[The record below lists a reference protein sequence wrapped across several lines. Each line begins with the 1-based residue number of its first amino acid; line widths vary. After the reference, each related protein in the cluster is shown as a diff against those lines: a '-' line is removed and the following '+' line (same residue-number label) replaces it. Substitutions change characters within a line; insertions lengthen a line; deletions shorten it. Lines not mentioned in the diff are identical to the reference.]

1 MFWFILSLILIYVL
15 ILILRNREEQAN
27 RELVLSVFK
36 RYVQQVLLWSRISI
50 NNIDSADPS
59 NATMAAN
66 IAKGYLMALQDYMRA
81 YKIYPDNVKVLI
93 GIDLS
98 ELEKTI
104 YRLNKV

>member
-1 MFWFILSLILIYVL
+1 MFWFILSLILIYVI

-36 RYVQQVLLWSRISI
+36 RYVQQVLVWSRIGI

-59 NATMAAN
+59 NTTMAAN
-66 IAKGYLMALQDYMRA
+66 IAKGYLMALKDYMRA

-104 YRLNKV
+104 NRLDKI

>member
-27 RELVLSVFK
+27 RELVLSVFR
-36 RYVQQVLLWSRISI
+36 RYVQQVLVWSRIGI
-50 NNIDSADPS
+50 TNIDSAEPS
-59 NATMAAN
+59 NSKMAAN
-66 IAKGYLMALQDYMRA
+66 IAKGYLMALKDYMRA

>member
-1 MFWFILSLILIYVL
+1 
-15 ILILRNREEQAN
+15 
-27 RELVLSVFK
+27 
-36 RYVQQVLLWSRISI
+36 
-50 NNIDSADPS
+50 
-59 NATMAAN
+59 MAAN

-104 YRLNKV
+104 YRLNRV